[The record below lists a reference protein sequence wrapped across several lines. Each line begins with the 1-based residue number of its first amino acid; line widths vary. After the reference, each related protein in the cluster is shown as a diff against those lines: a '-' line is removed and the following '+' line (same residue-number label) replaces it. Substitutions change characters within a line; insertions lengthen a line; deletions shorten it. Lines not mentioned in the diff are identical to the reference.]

1 MDKHE
6 SSQKWKRIAMSF
18 FGVIVTGFCIGA
30 FQKANLGADPFTCFV
45 TGIANI
51 FHSTYS
57 TFYII
62 VTGALLVGVF
72 FVEKHYIGI
81 ATVINLFFTG
91 MAADFMRNILD
102 NIFPAP
108 GMAARFV
115 MMLFGIF
122 GTCFAASVYFT
133 ADLGVSAYD
142 AWSLIA
148 ANKYKLMPFRLC
160 RIASDS
166 VCVLWRFSNWRI
178 SVFTFSC
185 WFFSLSI
192 SGICNHLLRAAK
204 KTTVSGCPTV
214 IWIRL
219 SVTVPAPAAS
229 CPGRVS
235 RP

>member
-1 MDKHE
+1 MMEKKE
-6 SSQKWKRIAMSF
+6 TSQKWKRIAMSF

-45 TGIANI
+45 TGIANVFYSI
-51 FHSTYS
+51 YS

-102 NIFPAP
+102 GLFPNP
-108 GMAARFV
+108 GIGARIV

-142 AWSLIA
+142 AFSLIA
-148 ANKYKLMPFRLC
+148 ANKYKLAAFRLC
-160 RIASDS
+160 RIASDC
-166 VCVLWRFSNWRI
+166 VCVLIGFLCHVTI
-178 SVFTFSC
+178 GV
-185 WFFSLSI
+185 
-192 SGICNHLLRAAK
+192 G
-204 KTTVSGCPTV
+204 TV
-214 IWIRL
+214 ITALFMGPVVQWFN
-219 SVTVPAPAAS
+219 TN
-229 CPGRVS
+229 VS
-235 RP
+235 EPFLYGHKINH

>member
-81 ATVINLFFTG
+81 ATVINLFFTE

-148 ANKYKLMPFRLC
+148 ANKYKLMPFRLR

-166 VCVLWRFSNWRI
+166 VCVLTGLIFHVTI
-178 SVFTFSC
+178 GV
-185 WFFSLSI
+185 
-192 SGICNHLLRAAK
+192 G
-204 KTTVSGCPTV
+204 TV
-214 IWIRL
+214 ITALFMGPVVQWFN
-219 SVTVPAPAAS
+219 TN
-229 CPGRVS
+229 VS
-235 RP
+235 EPFLYGHKGT

>member
-166 VCVLWRFSNWRI
+166 VCVLTGLIFPVTI
-178 SVFTFSC
+178 GV
-185 WFFSLSI
+185 
-192 SGICNHLLRAAK
+192 G
-204 KTTVSGCPTV
+204 TV
-214 IWIRL
+214 ITALFMGPVVQWFN
-219 SVTVPAPAAS
+219 TN
-229 CPGRVS
+229 VS
-235 RP
+235 EPFLY

>member
-81 ATVINLFFTG
+81 ATVINLFFPG

-166 VCVLWRFSNWRI
+166 VCVLTGLIFHVTI
-178 SVFTFSC
+178 GV
-185 WFFSLSI
+185 
-192 SGICNHLLRAAK
+192 G
-204 KTTVSGCPTV
+204 TV
-214 IWIRL
+214 ITALFMGPVVQWFN
-219 SVTVPAPAAS
+219 TN
-229 CPGRVS
+229 VS
-235 RP
+235 EPFLYGHKGTQ

>member
-1 MDKHE
+1 MENKE
-6 SSQKWKRIAMSF
+6 NSQKWKRVAMSF

-45 TGIANI
+45 TGIANL
-51 FHSTYS
+51 FGSTYS

-62 VTGALLVGVF
+62 VTGILLAGVF

-91 MAADFMRNILD
+91 MAADFMRKILD
-102 NIFPAP
+102 GLFPSP
-108 GMAARFV
+108 GMGARVV

-148 ANKYKLMPFRLC
+148 ANKYKLLPFRVC
-160 RIASDS
+160 RILSDL
-166 VCVLWRFSNWRI
+166 VCVITGLACHVTI
-178 SVFTFSC
+178 GV
-185 WFFSLSI
+185 
-192 SGICNHLLRAAK
+192 G
-204 KTTVSGCPTV
+204 TV
-214 IWIRL
+214 ITALFMGPVVQWFN
-219 SVTVPAPAAS
+219 TN
-229 CPGRVS
+229 VS
-235 RP
+235 EPFLYARGGKEI

>member
-133 ADLGVSAYD
+133 VDLGVSAYD

-166 VCVLWRFSNWRI
+166 VCVLTGLIFHVTI
-178 SVFTFSC
+178 GV
-185 WFFSLSI
+185 
-192 SGICNHLLRAAK
+192 G
-204 KTTVSGCPTV
+204 TV
-214 IWIRL
+214 ITALFMGPVVQWFN
-219 SVTVPAPAAS
+219 TN
-229 CPGRVS
+229 VS
-235 RP
+235 EPFLYGHKGTQ

>member
-1 MDKHE
+1 MEKRE
-6 SSQKWKRIAMSF
+6 TPQQWKRIAMSF

-45 TGIANI
+45 TGIGSL

-57 TFYII
+57 TFYVI

-102 NIFPAP
+102 GVFPAP
-108 GMAARFV
+108 AMTVRVV

-148 ANKYKLMPFRLC
+148 ANKYKLMPFRVC

-166 VCVLWRFSNWRI
+166 ICVFD
-178 SVFTFSC
+178 
-185 WFFSLSI
+185 
-192 SGICNHLLRAAK
+192 GLL
-204 KTTVSGCPTV
+204 
-214 IWIRL
+214 
-219 SVTVPAPAAS
+219 
-229 CPGRVS
+229 
-235 RP
+235 

>member
-1 MDKHE
+1 MEKKE
-6 SSQKWKRIAMSF
+6 NSQKWKRVAMSF

-45 TGIANI
+45 TGIANL

-91 MAADFMRNILD
+91 MAADFMKSILD
-102 NIFPAP
+102 GIFPGP
-108 GMAARFV
+108 GIGIRVV

-142 AWSLIA
+142 AWSLIG
-148 ANKYKLMPFRLC
+148 ANKYKILPFRIC
-160 RIASDS
+160 RILSDS
-166 VCVLWRFSNWRI
+166 VCVLTGLVCHVTI
-178 SVFTFSC
+178 GV
-185 WFFSLSI
+185 
-192 SGICNHLLRAAK
+192 G
-204 KTTVSGCPTV
+204 TV
-214 IWIRL
+214 ITALFMGPVVQWFN
-219 SVTVPAPAAS
+219 TN
-229 CPGRVS
+229 VS
-235 RP
+235 EPFLYGHKLER

>member
-1 MDKHE
+1 
-6 SSQKWKRIAMSF
+6 MSF

-62 VTGALLVGVF
+62 VTGARLVGVF

-108 GMAARFV
+108 GMAARLV

-166 VCVLWRFSNWRI
+166 VCVLTGLIFHVTI
-178 SVFTFSC
+178 GV
-185 WFFSLSI
+185 
-192 SGICNHLLRAAK
+192 G
-204 KTTVSGCPTV
+204 TV
-214 IWIRL
+214 ITALFMGPVVQWFN
-219 SVTVPAPAAS
+219 TN
-229 CPGRVS
+229 VS
-235 RP
+235 EPFLYGHKGT

>member
-1 MDKHE
+1 MENKE
-6 SSQKWKRIAMSF
+6 NSQKWKRVAMSF

-45 TGIANI
+45 TGIANL
-51 FHSTYS
+51 FGSTYS

-62 VTGALLVGVF
+62 VTGILLAGVL

-91 MAADFMRNILD
+91 MAADFMRKILD
-102 NIFPAP
+102 GLFPAP
-108 GMAARFV
+108 GMGARVV

-148 ANKYKLMPFRLC
+148 ANKYKLLPFRVC
-160 RIASDS
+160 RILSDLM
-166 VCVLWRFSNWRI
+166 CVITGLACHVTI
-178 SVFTFSC
+178 GV
-185 WFFSLSI
+185 
-192 SGICNHLLRAAK
+192 G
-204 KTTVSGCPTV
+204 TV
-214 IWIRL
+214 ITALFMGPVVQWFN
-219 SVTVPAPAAS
+219 TN
-229 CPGRVS
+229 VS
-235 RP
+235 EPFLYARGGKEI

>member
-1 MDKHE
+1 MEKRE
-6 SSQKWKRIAMSF
+6 TPQQWKRIAMSF

-45 TGIANI
+45 TGIGSL

-57 TFYII
+57 TFYVI

-102 NIFPAP
+102 GVFPAP
-108 GMAARFV
+108 AMTVRVV
-115 MMLFGIF
+115 MMLLGIF

-148 ANKYKLMPFRLC
+148 ANKYKLMPFRVC

-166 VCVLWRFSNWRI
+166 ICVF
-178 SVFTFSC
+178 V
-185 WFFSLSI
+185 
-192 SGICNHLLRAAK
+192 GLLCHV
-204 KTTVSGCPTV
+204 TIGVGTV
-214 IWIRL
+214 ITALFMGPVVQWFNTNVSEPFL
-219 SVTVPAPAAS
+219 Y
-229 CPGRVS
+229 GRS
-235 RP
+235 GSSGGI

>member
-1 MDKHE
+1 MMEKKE
-6 SSQKWKRIAMSF
+6 ASQKWKRIAMSF

-45 TGIANI
+45 TGFANV

-72 FVEKHYIGI
+72 F
-81 ATVINLFFTG
+81 
-91 MAADFMRNILD
+91 ADFMKNILD
-102 NIFPAP
+102 GFFPSP
-108 GMAARFV
+108 DIGTRIV

-142 AWSLIA
+142 AFSLIA
-148 ANKYKLMPFRLC
+148 ANKYKLAAFRLC

-166 VCVLWRFSNWRI
+166 VCVLIGFI
-178 SVFTFSC
+178 CHVTIGVGTIITALFMGPVVQ
-185 WFFSLSI
+185 WF
-192 SGICNHLLRAAK
+192 N
-204 KTTVSGCPTV
+204 TNVSEPFLYGHK
-214 IWIRL
+214 L
-219 SVTVPAPAAS
+219 NQ
-229 CPGRVS
+229 
-235 RP
+235 

>member
-102 NIFPAP
+102 TIFPAP
-108 GMAARFV
+108 GLAARFV

-166 VCVLWRFSNWRI
+166 VCVLTGLIFHVTI
-178 SVFTFSC
+178 GV
-185 WFFSLSI
+185 
-192 SGICNHLLRAAK
+192 G
-204 KTTVSGCPTV
+204 TV
-214 IWIRL
+214 ITALFMGPVVQWFN
-219 SVTVPAPAAS
+219 TN
-229 CPGRVS
+229 VS
-235 RP
+235 EPFLYGHKGT

>member
-108 GMAARFV
+108 GMAARLV

-166 VCVLWRFSNWRI
+166 VCVLTGLIFHVTI
-178 SVFTFSC
+178 GV
-185 WFFSLSI
+185 
-192 SGICNHLLRAAK
+192 G
-204 KTTVSGCPTV
+204 TV
-214 IWIRL
+214 ITALFMGPVVQWFN
-219 SVTVPAPAAS
+219 TN
-229 CPGRVS
+229 VS
-235 RP
+235 EPFLYGHKGT

>member
-1 MDKHE
+1 
-6 SSQKWKRIAMSF
+6 MSF

-166 VCVLWRFSNWRI
+166 VCVLTGLIFHVTI
-178 SVFTFSC
+178 GV
-185 WFFSLSI
+185 
-192 SGICNHLLRAAK
+192 G
-204 KTTVSGCPTV
+204 TV
-214 IWIRL
+214 ITALFMGPVVQWFN
-219 SVTVPAPAAS
+219 TN
-229 CPGRVS
+229 VS
-235 RP
+235 EPFLYGHKGTQ